1 MVESAFVS
9 CLEEA
14 VSHYLDTPEVEVNLE
29 KEKVT
34 AFLKVGKNLGL
45 EEARVFDEDARPGD
59 FIPMTFDFPLLP
71 DKVKKE
77 VKERFPEIVISLKE
91 DITYRDWKEK
101 VHRAVEGV
109 VVEKDNVKLEV
120 NLGGEETGIMPR
132 REWTPK
138 EIPLYR
144 EGKCFLFYVLK
155 VEREKGLVKV
165 FLSRRSINL
174 PVAFLRQKM
183 PWAKIRCV
191 RRIAGVKSW
200 IVSDTEIKREH
211 IEELREELR
220 GEFIEVETLKIRLIS
235 L

>member
-1 MVESAFVS
+1 M
-9 CLEEA
+9 
-14 VSHYLDTPEVEVNLE
+14 
-29 KEKVT
+29 
-34 AFLKVGKNLGL
+34 
-45 EEARVFDEDARPGD
+45 
-59 FIPMTFDFPLLP
+59 
-71 DKVKKE
+71 
-77 VKERFPEIVISLKE
+77 
-91 DITYRDWKEK
+91 
-101 VHRAVEGV
+101 HRAVEGV
-109 VVEKDNVKLEV
+109 VAERDDVKLEV

-174 PVAFLRQKM
+174 PAAILRQKN

-200 IVSDTEIKREH
+200 IVSNFEITKRD
-211 IEELREELR
+211 IEELPEELR
-220 GEFIEVETLKIRLIS
+220 GEIVELSRE
-235 L
+235 